1 MYLREEVAKLATDL
15 KASVRTWAE
24 NKIDELCATR
34 PRMKA
39 ASVYMKRG
47 LNNWLDRE
55 EGRINDMVD
64 TLALFVADKDG
75 KIDADTLFEDAVKM
89 FREMDVNYTEIANFA
104 VEYGKGEVSIAIP
117 HNVFLDMIFGD
128 LGKVTITADDIM
140 ELKSL
145 MSVN

>member
-1 MYLREEVAKLATDL
+1 MYMSEDVAKFASDL
-15 KASVRTWAE
+15 KVSVRTWAE

-39 ASVYMKRG
+39 ASIYMKRG

-55 EGRINDMVD
+55 EERFDNMAD
-64 TLALFVADKDG
+64 TLAMFVADKDG
-75 KIDADTLFEDAVKM
+75 KIDIDTLFDDAVKM
-89 FREMDVNYTEIANFA
+89 FREMDVNYAKIANFA

-117 HNVFLDMIFGD
+117 RNVFLDMIFGD
-128 LGKVTITADDIM
+128 LGKVTITADDIT

>member
-24 NKIDELCATR
+24 NKIDELCTTR

-55 EGRINDMVD
+55 EGRIENMVD
-64 TLALFVADKDG
+64 TLALFVADQDG
-75 KIDADTLFEDAVKM
+75 KIDADTLFDDAVKM
-89 FREMDVNYTEIANFA
+89 FREMDVNYTKIANFA
-104 VEYGKGEVSIAIP
+104 VEYGKGEVSIVIP
-117 HNVFLDMIFGD
+117 RNVFLDMIFGD